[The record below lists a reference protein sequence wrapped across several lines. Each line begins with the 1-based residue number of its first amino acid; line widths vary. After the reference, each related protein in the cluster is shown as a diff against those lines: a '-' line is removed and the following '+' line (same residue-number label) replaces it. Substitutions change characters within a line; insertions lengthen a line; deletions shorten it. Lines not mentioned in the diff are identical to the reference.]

1 MSYIQIKN
9 IIKEYVVGDVVFRAL
24 DDVSLDIN
32 EGEMVMFLGD
42 SGAGKSTLL
51 NIIGGLDTFTDG
63 DIIINGKSLK
73 SFNGKDMTKYRRN
86 SIGFV
91 FQFYNL
97 ISSLTALE
105 NVQLVK
111 RMSDD
116 SLDGE
121 ELLEYLGIGHRKSY
135 FPSRMSGGEQQRVSI
150 ARALCKNPEL
160 LLCDE
165 PTGALD
171 YQNSKNILSLIQ
183 KINKE
188 KNKTTII
195 VTHNNS
201 IEPMA
206 HKVVRMKSGKI
217 RDVIINDNPIDID
230 ALDW

>member
-9 IIKEYVVGDVVFRAL
+9 VIKEYAAGEVVFRAL

-32 EGEMVMFLGD
+32 EGELVMLLGD

-51 NIIGGLDTFTDG
+51 NIIGGLDTMTGG
-63 DIIINGKSLK
+63 DILVNNRSLK
-73 SFNGKDMTKYRRN
+73 DANERAITDYRRK
-86 SIGFV
+86 SVGFI

-97 ISSLTALE
+97 VSSLTALE

-111 RMSDD
+111 KMSENPID
-116 SLDGE
+116 SF
-121 ELLEYLGIGHRKSY
+121 ELLDYLGIGHRSKN
-135 FPSRMSGGEQQRVSI
+135 FPSQLSGGEQQRIAI

-183 KINKE
+183 KVNRE
-188 KNKTTII
+188 KNKTIII
-195 VTHNNS
+195 VTHNNA
-201 IEPMA
+201 IAPIA
-206 HKVVRMKSGKI
+206 DKVVRMKSGKI
-217 RDVIINDNPIDID
+217 KEVIINDKPSNIED
-230 ALDW
+230 LEW